1 MNKTF
6 LAPLILA
13 LTMIVTGCSKESKK
27 TEQTSVDSPQIQS
40 LTDRLANEK
49 DPLEQARLLN
59 KLIEK
64 RTQKSLFKVNE
75 KLIKSLSGHTALYEF
90 SGPYKILVIPVQFS
104 DVKFTDTEL
113 FSSTD
118 GTKKAQEYLFGD
130 NANSMSTYYS
140 HISMGKFQLSGEVTN
155 VITVDKKLVD
165 YGEAISGQS
174 DKDAR
179 GLVVDAIEKLKGS
192 KNDADWWSEYDRWE
206 VNDYDNDENFH
217 EPDGFIDAVVL
228 IYAGKD
234 QASCQRS
241 FDPNGEKIPS
251 QDVPAGPRHDASV
264 ECFNRIWPHRWSIA
278 LQNTDPRY
286 SKDGPIVE
294 GKQRSSLNGYKIND
308 ELFALDYNMQSE
320 FSDISTFSHE
330 FGHSLTLPDVYS
342 SGSDNSSGSWELMS
356 QNAELYGQE
365 MSSYSRLSLGWLSPK
380 VIEQGQKSSAYLGAY
395 SFVPTLQREQ
405 GTLYAGPV
413 SDENGVSILSK
424 VPEFEENV
432 YRSIAVVTKPSAEN
446 REIVKTIPATGK
458 MTAYSGKFDGS
469 TRALK
474 LKFKVPDVDGAAITY
489 TTIHKVETETNF
501 DSKDESVKIVT
512 EYDSGEVLI
521 NGVVVKHLA
530 TVSGDQNGDTLVELN
545 PLCEAP
551 KVLDLRI
558 KKNKGEITVGE
569 EQEFLAALEICQKP
583 IWVNESFDLKN
594 FRGQEITFEVNYT
607 TDAGFT
613 EFGIVVD
620 NVKVGDQLIDF
631 ENSPKIADGFKILEN
646 GSETINFNQFYL
658 MEYRNPGENYVLGKE
673 ELSRNM
679 DNNIETGTQSY
690 FLDESKGSVADRF
703 RLVKFN
709 YRPGVLVWYFN
720 SKYDDHANDAVA
732 QKGEGYLL
740 VINSK
745 VGELNLPGPF
755 ADDKIKDENG
765 HYNEKAENFV
775 QLKDAQRNLFTCFAF
790 TSYSTYIEGKAPEC
804 DLVGEFKDYA
814 QKLTMDGKLL
824 RYRRELG
831 NDFLP
836 RIQANYALMDRAY
849 RNDAG
854 TRTGLSTFSPKDSG
868 DFSPFTVYKEVEG
881 KMVLDSE
888 ETAKTTKVAAND
900 SFNDKE
906 NEWSKFD
913 RFKGDS
919 AVVNKVGL
927 SFKITSPSKTVLSK
941 YSKTA
946 AAHED
951 ANYFRRP
958 RVKIYF
964 DWE

>member
-1 MNKTF
+1 
-6 LAPLILA
+6 
-13 LTMIVTGCSKESKK
+13 
-27 TEQTSVDSPQIQS
+27 
-40 LTDRLANEK
+40 
-49 DPLEQARLLN
+49 
-59 KLIEK
+59 
-64 RTQKSLFKVNE
+64 
-75 KLIKSLSGHTALYEF
+75 
-90 SGPYKILVIPVQFS
+90 
-104 DVKFTDTEL
+104 
-113 FSSTD
+113 
-118 GTKKAQEYLFGD
+118 
-130 NANSMSTYYS
+130 
-140 HISMGKFQLSGEVTN
+140 
-155 VITVDKKLVD
+155 
-165 YGEAISGQS
+165 
-174 DKDAR
+174 
-179 GLVVDAIEKLKGS
+179 
-192 KNDADWWSEYDRWE
+192 
-206 VNDYDNDENFH
+206 
-217 EPDGFIDAVVL
+217 
-228 IYAGKD
+228 
-234 QASCQRS
+234 
-241 FDPNGEKIPS
+241 
-251 QDVPAGPRHDASV
+251 
-264 ECFNRIWPHRWSIA
+264 
-278 LQNTDPRY
+278 
-286 SKDGPIVE
+286 
-294 GKQRSSLNGYKIND
+294 
-308 ELFALDYNMQSE
+308 
-320 FSDISTFSHE
+320 
-330 FGHSLTLPDVYS
+330 
-342 SGSDNSSGSWELMS
+342 
-356 QNAELYGQE
+356 
-365 MSSYSRLSLGWLSPK
+365 
-380 VIEQGQKSSAYLGAY
+380 
-395 SFVPTLQREQ
+395 
-405 GTLYAGPV
+405 
-413 SDENGVSILSK
+413 
-424 VPEFEENV
+424 
-432 YRSIAVVTKPSAEN
+432 
-446 REIVKTIPATGK
+446 

-474 LKFKVPDVDGAAITY
+474 LKFQVPDVDGASLTY

-501 DSKDESVKIVT
+501 DSKDENVKIVT

-521 NGVVVKHLA
+521 NGEVVKHLA
-530 TVSGDQNGDTLVELN
+530 TVSGDQNGDTLAELN
-545 PLCEAP
+545 PLCEAQ
-551 KVLDLRI
+551 KVLDLRS
-558 KKNKGEITVGE
+558 KKNKDEISVGE
-569 EQEFLAALEICQKP
+569 EQEFLAALEICEKP

-594 FRGQEITFEVNYT
+594 FRGKEITFEVNYT

-646 GSETINFNQFYL
+646 GSESISFNQFYL

-690 FLDESKGSVADRF
+690 FLDESKGSVPDRF

-740 VINSK
+740 VVNSK

-765 HYNEKAENFV
+765 HYNEKFDNFV

-790 TSYSTYIEGKAPEC
+790 TEYSTYIEGKAPEC

-836 RIQANYALMDRAY
+836 RIQDNYAIMDRAY